1 METFFFRSSLVAI
14 LAAVACSSGDKYP
27 QGAERGPC
35 YPNNTCNAGLTCYSD
50 RCVNAGGGSGGSGI
64 EVGGDGTT
72 GTQSNTTSGV
82 IVTTLAGNAAAP
94 PGSAD
99 GDGAAASFNFP
110 IGVAVNTAGDI
121 FVADTNNDTIR
132 KVTPAGVVTTLA
144 GTAGQRGSADG
155 TGAAARF
162 YGPAGVAVD
171 GAGNVF
177 VADGGNIRKITPAG
191 AVTTFAGT
199 AGSAGVAVDAG
210 GNVYV
215 AEVTIIQKI
224 SPTGVVT
231 TLAGNAAAPPG
242 SVDGTGTDALFS
254 SPNGVAVDGAG
265 NVYVAY
271 TFIIRKITPA
281 GVVTTLAGSTS
292 SAGNVDGT
300 GAAAS
305 FLLPNGV
312 AVDGAGNVYVADSGD
327 NTIRKITPAG
337 VVTTLAGSVV
347 TTPADTGPM
356 GPVGQAGSADGTGTS
371 ARFNNPMG
379 VAVDGAGNIFVADT
393 FNNTIRKITPAD
405 K

>member
-50 RCVNAGGGSGGSGI
+50 RCVNAGGGSGI

-162 YGPAGVAVD
+162 YNPEGVALD

-265 NVYVAY
+265 NVYVAD

-371 ARFNNPMG
+371 ASFNNPMG

>member
-1 METFFFRSSLVAI
+1 
-14 LAAVACSSGDKYP
+14 
-27 QGAERGPC
+27 
-35 YPNNTCNAGLTCYSD
+35 
-50 RCVNAGGGSGGSGI
+50 
-64 EVGGDGTT
+64 
-72 GTQSNTTSGV
+72 
-82 IVTTLAGNAAAP
+82 
-94 PGSAD
+94 
-99 GDGAAASFNFP
+99 
-110 IGVAVNTAGDI
+110 
-121 FVADTNNDTIR
+121 
-132 KVTPAGVVTTLA
+132 
-144 GTAGQRGSADG
+144 
-155 TGAAARF
+155 
-162 YGPAGVAVD
+162 VD

-265 NVYVAY
+265 NVYVAD

-371 ARFNNPMG
+371 ASFNNPMG

-393 FNNTIRKITPAD
+393 FNNTIRKITPAG